1 MTIASM
7 YLSRILEFMIKT
19 WKNIVFIFASIAI
32 STNIFG
38 KIELIDRVVAVVD
51 SGVIMES
58 QLNARVEEILIR
70 LKSDKAELPPLN
82 LLEEQVLD
90 RLIIEEIQ
98 LQIAERAGIKISD
111 SELNQ
116 TLSRV
121 SAQNNLSLDDFRI
134 KLEEEGT
141 SYKSFRDTIRKEL
154 IIQRVQRGKVGA
166 KIDISEQELE
176 NFINS
181 EEGKTQ
187 LAEQYNVQH
196 ILLSVKSGLTE
207 EEVGEIQNNAN
218 SLIER
223 LNNGES
229 FEKLAAS
236 YSSGQNA
243 LEGGFLG
250 WRTSAELPS
259 LFAQV
264 VSELKVGEVA
274 QPVRSGAGFHIL
286 KLTDKRGN
294 TVKFLDQTLARHILV
309 QPSEIRTEKQT
320 EELINDIYTRL
331 EDGEDFKQL
340 ARQFSE
346 DPGSKMDGG
355 ELGWSNP
362 GDYDPAFETTLN
374 ATKIGQVSQPV
385 KSSFGWH
392 IIEVMDRRNE
402 DVSQEE
408 QKNRAYQIIFKRKF
422 EQELQSTLIEL
433 RAEAYVDIKLTS

>member
-1 MTIASM
+1 MDLTK
-7 YLSRILEFMIKT
+7 ILLIKISI
-19 WKNIVFIFASIAI
+19 KKRIVFILLGFLI
-32 STNIFG
+32 STNTYT

-58 QLNARVEEILIR
+58 QLNSRVEEILIR
-70 LKSDKAELPPLN
+70 LKNDKAELPPLN

-98 LQIAERAGIKISD
+98 LQLADRAGIKISD

-121 SAQNNLSLDDFRI
+121 SSQNNLSLEEFRL
-134 KLEEEGT
+134 KLEAEGT
-141 SYKSFRDTIRKEL
+141 SYKSFRDTIKKEL

-181 EEGKTQ
+181 EEGRTQ

-196 ILLSVKSGLTE
+196 ILLSVKSGLS
-207 EEVGEIQNNAN
+207 EIEIEAIENEAV
-218 SLIER
+218 SLLGR
-223 LNNGES
+223 LENGES

-236 YSSGQNA
+236 YSAGQKA

-259 LFAQV
+259 LFAEV
-264 VSELKVGEVA
+264 VSGLTVGEVA

-309 QPSEIRTEKQT
+309 QPSEIRTENQA
-320 EELINDIYTRL
+320 EVLINDIYKRL
-331 EDGEDFKQL
+331 KEGEDFKQL

-362 GDYDPAFETTLN
+362 GDYDPAFEMTLN
-374 ATKIGQVSQPV
+374 ATEIGQLSEPV

-422 EQELQSTLIEL
+422 DQELQSTLIEL

>member
-1 MTIASM
+1 
-7 YLSRILEFMIKT
+7 
-19 WKNIVFIFASIAI
+19 
-32 STNIFG
+32 
-38 KIELIDRVVAVVD
+38 
-51 SGVIMES
+51 MES
-58 QLNARVEEILIR
+58 QLNSRVEEILVR

-98 LQIAERAGIKISD
+98 LQLAERAGIKISD

-116 TLSRV
+116 TLARV
-121 SAQNNLSLDDFRI
+121 ASQNNLSLEDFRI
-134 KLEEEGT
+134 KLEGEGT

-154 IIQRVQRGKVGA
+154 IIQRVQRGKVGS

-196 ILLSVKSGLTE
+196 ILLAVKSGSSELETTE
-207 EEVGEIQNNAN
+207 IKNNAE
-218 SLIER
+218 SLIKR
-223 LNNGES
+223 INDGEN

-250 WRTSAELPS
+250 WRSSAELPS
-259 LFAQV
+259 LFADAV
-264 VSELKVGEVA
+264 LDMKVGEVSS
-274 QPVRSGAGFHIL
+274 PLKSGAGFHIL
-286 KLTDKRGN
+286 KLIDKRGN

-309 QPSEIRTEKQT
+309 QPSEIRTENQA
-320 EELINDIYTRL
+320 EELINSIYQRL
-331 EDGEDFKQL
+331 VEGEDFKQL

-362 GDYDPAFETTLN
+362 GDYDPAFEQTLN
-374 ATKIGQVSQPV
+374 ATEIGQLSEPV

-433 RAEAYVDIKLTS
+433 RAEAYVDIKLST

>member
-1 MTIASM
+1 M
-7 YLSRILEFMIKT
+7 YFIKPH
-19 WKNIVFIFASIAI
+19 KIIISNKKSFLFIFASLFL
-32 STNIFG
+32 SLNIYS
-38 KIELIDRVVAVVD
+38 KIELIDRVIAVVD

-58 QLNARVEEILIR
+58 QLNSRVEEILLR
-70 LKSDKAELPPLN
+70 LKNDKAELPPLN

-98 LQIAERAGIKISD
+98 LQLAERAGIKISD

-134 KLEEEGT
+134 KLEEEGS
-141 SYKSFRDTIRKEL
+141 SYRSFRDTIRKEL

-166 KIDISEQELE
+166 KVDISEQEIE

-181 EEGKTQ
+181 EEGKSQ

-207 EEVGEIQNNAN
+207 GEIAEIENNAN
-218 SLIER
+218 LLLER
-223 LNNGES
+223 LGNGES

-259 LFAQV
+259 LFAKV
-264 VSELKVGEVA
+264 VTDLKVGSVA
-274 QPVRSGAGFHIL
+274 QPFRSGAGFHIL
-286 KLTDKRGN
+286 KLSDKRGN

-309 QPSEIRTEKQT
+309 QPSEIRTENQA
-320 EELINDIYTRL
+320 EELINDIYRRL
-331 EDGEDFKQL
+331 SDGEDFKQL

-362 GDYDPAFETTLN
+362 GEYDPVFEMTLN
-374 ATKIGQVSQPV
+374 ATKIGNLSEPV

-392 IIEVMDRRNE
+392 VIEVMDRRNE

-408 QKNRAYQIIFKRKF
+408 QKNRAYQIIFQRKF

>member
-1 MTIASM
+1 MTIATMNLINVLKS
-7 YLSRILEFMIKT
+7 LLGNKRLFLLVTSLLT
-19 WKNIVFIFASIAI
+19 SSAVFS
-32 STNIFG
+32 
-38 KIELIDRVVAVVD
+38 KIELIDRIVAVVD
-51 SGVIMES
+51 SGVVMES
-58 QLNARVEEILIR
+58 QLNSRVEEILMR
-70 LKSDKAELPPLN
+70 LDSDKAELPPLN

-98 LQIAERAGIKISD
+98 MQIAERAGIKISD

-121 SAQNNLSLDDFRI
+121 SGQNNLSLEDFRI
-134 KLEEEGT
+134 KLESEGT
-141 SYKSFRDTIRKEL
+141 SYRSFRDTIRKEL

-166 KIDISEQELE
+166 KIDISEQEIE

-181 EEGKTQ
+181 EEGESQ

-207 EEVGEIQNNAN
+207 NEIEEIQKNAE
-218 SLIER
+218 SLVLR
-223 LNNGES
+223 LNNNEN

-250 WRTSAELPS
+250 WRSSAELPS
-259 LFAQV
+259 LFAEV
-264 VSELKVGEVA
+264 VSNLKVGEIA
-274 QPVRSGAGFHIL
+274 SPVRSGAGFHIL
-286 KLTDKRGN
+286 KLSNKRGS

-309 QPSEIRTEKQT
+309 QPSEIRTENQAKD
-320 EELINDIYTRL
+320 LIDNIYERIKA
-331 EDGEDFKQL
+331 GEDFKQL

-346 DPGSKMDGG
+346 DPGTKMDGG

-362 GDYDPAFETTLN
+362 GEFDPEFEKTLD
-374 ATKIGQVSQPV
+374 ATEIGQLSEPV

-392 IIEVMDRRNE
+392 VIEVMDRRNE

-408 QKNRAYQIIFKRKF
+408 QKNRAYQIIYKRKF

-433 RAEAYVDIKLTS
+433 RAEAYVDIKLNS

>member
-7 YLSRILEFMIKT
+7 YLSRIIEFMIKA
-19 WKNIVFIFASIAI
+19 WKNIVFIFVSISI

-207 EEVGEIQNNAN
+207 EEVGEMQNNAN

-229 FEKLAAS
+229 
-236 YSSGQNA
+236 
-243 LEGGFLG
+243 
-250 WRTSAELPS
+250 
-259 LFAQV
+259 
-264 VSELKVGEVA
+264 LK
-274 QPVRSGAGFHIL
+274 
-286 KLTDKRGN
+286 N
-294 TVKFLDQTLARHILV
+294 
-309 QPSEIRTEKQT
+309 
-320 EELINDIYTRL
+320 
-331 EDGEDFKQL
+331 
-340 ARQFSE
+340 
-346 DPGSKMDGG
+346 
-355 ELGWSNP
+355 
-362 GDYDPAFETTLN
+362 
-374 ATKIGQVSQPV
+374 
-385 KSSFGWH
+385 
-392 IIEVMDRRNE
+392 
-402 DVSQEE
+402 
-408 QKNRAYQIIFKRKF
+408 
-422 EQELQSTLIEL
+422 
-433 RAEAYVDIKLTS
+433 

>member
-1 MTIASM
+1 MNQ
-7 YLSRILEFMIKT
+7 LNILKT
-19 WKNIVFIFASIAI
+19 SFWTKKNFFVLLVSLLASI
-32 STNIFG
+32 NIYS

-58 QLNARVEEILIR
+58 QLNSRVEEILIR
-70 LKSDKAELPPLN
+70 LKSDTTELPPIN

-98 LQIAERAGIKISD
+98 LQLADRAGIKISD

-121 SAQNNLSLDDFRI
+121 SSQNNLSLDDFRL
-134 KLEEEGT
+134 KLEAEGT
-141 SYKSFRDTIRKEL
+141 SYKSFRDTIKKEL
-154 IIQRVQRGKVGA
+154 IIQRVQRGRVGGKV
-166 KIDISEQELE
+166 DISEQEIE

-181 EEGKTQ
+181 EEGKSQ

-196 ILLSVKSGLTE
+196 ILLSVKSGSTE
-207 EEVGEIQNNAN
+207 QQIEKIRNEVNN
-218 SLIER
+218 LITR
-223 LNNGES
+223 LEGDES

-236 YSSGQNA
+236 YSSGQEA

-259 LFAQV
+259 LFANV
-264 VSELKVGEVA
+264 VTELKVGEVA
-274 QPVRSGAGFHIL
+274 QPLRSGAGFHIL

-309 QPSEIRTEKQT
+309 QPSEIRTENQA
-320 EELINDIYTRL
+320 EELINEIYERL
-331 EDGEDFKQL
+331 TNGEDFKQL

-362 GDYDPAFETTLN
+362 GDYDPVFEKTLN
-374 ATKIGQVSQPV
+374 ATEIGKISEPV
-385 KSSFGWH
+385 QSSFGWH
-392 IIEVMDRRNE
+392 IIEAMDRRNE

-433 RAEAYVDIKLTS
+433 RAEAYVDIKLTT

>member
-1 MTIASM
+1 MDLTKILLIKISM
-7 YLSRILEFMIKT
+7 KKR
-19 WKNIVFIFASIAI
+19 IVFILLGFLM
-32 STNIFG
+32 STNTYT

-58 QLNARVEEILIR
+58 QLNSRVEEILIR
-70 LKSDKAELPPLN
+70 LKNDKAELPPLN

-98 LQIAERAGIKISD
+98 LQLADRAGIKISD

-121 SAQNNLSLDDFRI
+121 SSQNNLSLEEFRL
-134 KLEEEGT
+134 KLEAEGT
-141 SYKSFRDTIRKEL
+141 SYKSFRDTIKKEL

-181 EEGKTQ
+181 EEGRTQ

-196 ILLSVKSGLTE
+196 ILLSVKSGSS
-207 EEVGEIQNNAN
+207 EIEIEAIESEAV
-218 SLIER
+218 SLLER
-223 LNNGES
+223 LENGES

-236 YSSGQNA
+236 YSAGQKA

-259 LFAQV
+259 LFAEV
-264 VSELKVGEVA
+264 VTGLTVGEVA

-286 KLTDKRGN
+286 KLTEKRGN

-309 QPSEIRTEKQT
+309 QPSEIRTENQA
-320 EELINDIYTRL
+320 EILINDIFKRL
-331 EDGEDFKQL
+331 KEGEDFKQL

-362 GDYDPAFETTLN
+362 GDYDPAFEMTLN
-374 ATKIGQVSQPV
+374 ATEIGQLSEPV

-422 EQELQSTLIEL
+422 DQELQSTLIEL

>member
-1 MTIASM
+1 MNS
-7 YLSRILEFMIKT
+7 IKSIFP
-19 WKNIVFIFASIAI
+19 NIRFYKGFIFLPLGLLLSL
-32 STNIFG
+32 NIFS

-58 QLNARVEEILIR
+58 QLNARVEDILLR
-70 LKSDKAELPPLN
+70 LKDNKAELPPLN
-82 LLEEQVLD
+82 LLEEQVLE

-98 LQIAERAGIKISD
+98 MQIADRAGIKISD

-116 TLSRV
+116 TLSSV
-121 SAQNNLSLDDFRI
+121 SSQNNLSLEEFRI
-134 KLEEEGT
+134 KLEAEGT
-141 SYKSFRDTIRKEL
+141 SYRAFRDSVRKEL

-166 KIDISEQELE
+166 KVDISEQELE

-181 EEGKTQ
+181 EEGRTQ
-187 LAEQYNVQH
+187 LAEQYNVQN
-196 ILLSVKSGLTE
+196 ILLSIKSGSTE
-207 EEVGEIQNNAN
+207 QEIKDVENDAY
-218 SLIER
+218 SLLER
-223 LNNGES
+223 IKNGES

-243 LEGGFLG
+243 LNGGSLG

-259 LFAQV
+259 LFAEV
-264 VSELKVGEVA
+264 VSEMEVGEISS
-274 QPVRSGAGFHIL
+274 PVRSGAGFHVL
-286 KLTDKRGN
+286 KLAEKRGN

-309 QPSEIRTEKQT
+309 QPSEIRTEKQA
-320 EELINDIYTRL
+320 EDLINDIYDRL
-331 EDGEDFKQL
+331 IQGEDFKQL

-362 GDYDPAFETTLN
+362 GDYDPIFESTLN
-374 ATKIGQVSQPV
+374 ATKIGSLSKPV

-402 DVSQEE
+402 DVSEEE

-433 RAEAYVDIKLTS
+433 RAEAYVDIKLNS

>member
-1 MTIASM
+1 MDLTK
-7 YLSRILEFMIKT
+7 ILLIMISIK
-19 WKNIVFIFASIAI
+19 KRIVFILLGFLV
-32 STNIFG
+32 STNTYT

-58 QLNARVEEILIR
+58 QLNSRVEEILIR
-70 LKSDKAELPPLN
+70 LKNDKAELPPLN

-98 LQIAERAGIKISD
+98 LQLADRAGIKISD

-121 SAQNNLSLDDFRI
+121 SSQNNLSLEEFRL
-134 KLEEEGT
+134 KLEAEGT
-141 SYKSFRDTIRKEL
+141 SYKSFRDTIKKEL

-181 EEGKTQ
+181 EEGRTQ

-196 ILLSVKSGLTE
+196 ILLSVKSGLS
-207 EEVGEIQNNAN
+207 EIEIEAIENEAV
-218 SLIER
+218 SLLER
-223 LNNGES
+223 LENGES

-236 YSSGQNA
+236 YSAGQKA

-259 LFAQV
+259 LFAEV
-264 VSELKVGEVA
+264 VSGLTVGEVA

-286 KLTDKRGN
+286 KLTEKRGN

-309 QPSEIRTEKQT
+309 QPSEIRTENQA
-320 EELINDIYTRL
+320 EMLINDIYNRL
-331 EDGEDFKQL
+331 KEGEDFKQL

-362 GDYDPAFETTLN
+362 GDYDPAFEMTLN
-374 ATKIGQVSQPV
+374 ATEIGQLSEPV

-422 EQELQSTLIEL
+422 DQELQSTLIEL

>member
-1 MTIASM
+1 MDLTKILLIKISM
-7 YLSRILEFMIKT
+7 KKR
-19 WKNIVFIFASIAI
+19 IVFILLGFLI
-32 STNIFG
+32 STNTYT

-58 QLNARVEEILIR
+58 QLNSRVEEILIR
-70 LKSDKAELPPLN
+70 LKNDKAELPPLN

-98 LQIAERAGIKISD
+98 LQLADRAGIKISD

-121 SAQNNLSLDDFRI
+121 SSQNNLSLEEFRL
-134 KLEEEGT
+134 KLEAEGT
-141 SYKSFRDTIRKEL
+141 SYKSFRDTIKKEL

-181 EEGKTQ
+181 EEGRTQ

-196 ILLSVKSGLTE
+196 ILLSVKSGLS
-207 EEVGEIQNNAN
+207 EIEIEAIENEAV
-218 SLIER
+218 SLLER
-223 LNNGES
+223 LEDGEG

-236 YSSGQNA
+236 YSAGQKA

-259 LFAQV
+259 LFAEV
-264 VSELKVGEVA
+264 VTGLTVGEVA

-286 KLTDKRGN
+286 KLTEKRGN

-309 QPSEIRTEKQT
+309 QPSEIRTENQA
-320 EELINDIYTRL
+320 EILINDIFKRL
-331 EDGEDFKQL
+331 KEGEDFKQL

-362 GDYDPAFETTLN
+362 GDYDPAFEMTLN
-374 ATKIGQVSQPV
+374 ATEIGQLSEPV

-422 EQELQSTLIEL
+422 DQELQSTLIEL

>member
-1 MTIASM
+1 MDLTKK
-7 YLSRILEFMIKT
+7 LFIKISI
-19 WKNIVFIFASIAI
+19 KKRIVFILLGFLI
-32 STNIFG
+32 STNTYT

-58 QLNARVEEILIR
+58 QLNSRVEEILIR
-70 LKSDKAELPPLN
+70 LKNDKAELPPLN

-98 LQIAERAGIKISD
+98 LQLADRAGIKISD

-121 SAQNNLSLDDFRI
+121 SSQNNLSLEEFRL
-134 KLEEEGT
+134 KLEAEGT
-141 SYKSFRDTIRKEL
+141 SYKSFRDTIKKEL

-181 EEGKTQ
+181 EEGRTQ

-196 ILLSVKSGLTE
+196 ILLSVKSGLS
-207 EEVGEIQNNAN
+207 EIEIEAIENEAV
-218 SLIER
+218 SLLER
-223 LNNGES
+223 LENGES

-236 YSSGQNA
+236 YSAGQKA

-259 LFAQV
+259 LFAEV
-264 VSELKVGEVA
+264 VSGLTVGEVA

-286 KLTDKRGN
+286 KLTEKRGN

-309 QPSEIRTEKQT
+309 QPSEIRTENQA
-320 EELINDIYTRL
+320 EVLINDIYKRL
-331 EDGEDFKQL
+331 KEGEDFKQL

-362 GDYDPAFETTLN
+362 GDYDPAFEMTLN
-374 ATKIGQVSQPV
+374 ATEIGQLSEPV

-422 EQELQSTLIEL
+422 DQELQSTLIEL

>member
-1 MTIASM
+1 MDLTKILLIKISM
-7 YLSRILEFMIKT
+7 KKR
-19 WKNIVFIFASIAI
+19 IVFILLGFLI
-32 STNIFG
+32 STNTYT

-58 QLNARVEEILIR
+58 QLNSRVEEILIR
-70 LKSDKAELPPLN
+70 LKNDKAELPPLN

-98 LQIAERAGIKISD
+98 LQLADRAGIKISD

-121 SAQNNLSLDDFRI
+121 SSQNNLSLEEFRL
-134 KLEEEGT
+134 KLEAEGT
-141 SYKSFRDTIRKEL
+141 SYKSFRDTIKKEL

-181 EEGKTQ
+181 EEGRTQ

-196 ILLSVKSGLTE
+196 ILLSVKSGLS
-207 EEVGEIQNNAN
+207 EIEIEAIENEAA
-218 SLIER
+218 SLLER
-223 LNNGES
+223 LENGES
-229 FEKLAAS
+229 FEKLATS
-236 YSSGQNA
+236 YSAGQKA

-259 LFAQV
+259 LFAEV
-264 VSELKVGEVA
+264 VSGLTVGEVA

-309 QPSEIRTEKQT
+309 QPSEIRTENQA
-320 EELINDIYTRL
+320 EVLINDIYKRL
-331 EDGEDFKQL
+331 KEGEDFKQL

-362 GDYDPAFETTLN
+362 GDYDPAFEMTLN
-374 ATKIGQVSQPV
+374 ATEIGQLSEPV

-422 EQELQSTLIEL
+422 DQELQSTLIEL

>member
-1 MTIASM
+1 MDLTK
-7 YLSRILEFMIKT
+7 ILLIKISI
-19 WKNIVFIFASIAI
+19 KKRIVFILLGFLI
-32 STNIFG
+32 STNTYT

-58 QLNARVEEILIR
+58 QLNSRVEEILIR
-70 LKSDKAELPPLN
+70 LKNDKAELPPLN

-98 LQIAERAGIKISD
+98 LQLADRAGIKISD

-121 SAQNNLSLDDFRI
+121 SSQNNLSLEEFRL
-134 KLEEEGT
+134 KLEAEGT
-141 SYKSFRDTIRKEL
+141 SYKSFRDTIKKEL

-181 EEGKTQ
+181 EEGRTQ

-196 ILLSVKSGLTE
+196 ILLSVKSGLS
-207 EEVGEIQNNAN
+207 EIEIEAIENEAV
-218 SLIER
+218 SLLER
-223 LNNGES
+223 LENGES

-236 YSSGQNA
+236 YSAGQKA

-259 LFAQV
+259 LFAEV
-264 VSELKVGEVA
+264 VSGLTVGEVA

-286 KLTDKRGN
+286 KLTEKRGN

-309 QPSEIRTEKQT
+309 QPSEIRTENQA
-320 EELINDIYTRL
+320 EVLINDIYKRL
-331 EDGEDFKQL
+331 KEGEDFKQL

-362 GDYDPAFETTLN
+362 GDYDPAFEMTLN
-374 ATKIGQVSQPV
+374 ATEIGQLSEPV

-422 EQELQSTLIEL
+422 DQELQSTLIEL

>member
-1 MTIASM
+1 MDLTK
-7 YLSRILEFMIKT
+7 ILLIMISIKKRT
-19 WKNIVFIFASIAI
+19 VFILLGFLV
-32 STNIFG
+32 STNTYT

-51 SGVIMES
+51 SGVLMES
-58 QLNARVEEILIR
+58 QLNSRVEEILIR
-70 LKSDKAELPPLN
+70 LKNDKAELPPLN

-98 LQIAERAGIKISD
+98 LQLADRAGIKISD

-121 SAQNNLSLDDFRI
+121 SSQNNLSLEEFRL
-134 KLEEEGT
+134 KLEAEGT
-141 SYKSFRDTIRKEL
+141 SYKSFRDTIKKEL

-181 EEGKTQ
+181 EEGRTQ

-196 ILLSVKSGLTE
+196 ILLPVKSGLS
-207 EEVGEIQNNAN
+207 EIEIETIENEAI
-218 SLIER
+218 SLLER
-223 LNNGES
+223 LESGES

-236 YSSGQNA
+236 YSAGQKA

-259 LFAQV
+259 LFAEV
-264 VSELKVGEVA
+264 VTGLTVGEVA

-286 KLTDKRGN
+286 KLTEKRGN

-309 QPSEIRTEKQT
+309 QPSEIRTENQT
-320 EELINDIYTRL
+320 KMLINDIYNRL
-331 EDGEDFKQL
+331 KEGEDFKQL

-362 GDYDPAFETTLN
+362 GDYDPAFEMTLN
-374 ATKIGQVSQPV
+374 ATEIGQLSEPV

-422 EQELQSTLIEL
+422 DQELQSTLIEL
-433 RAEAYVDIKLTS
+433 RAEAYVDIKLNS

>member
-1 MTIASM
+1 MDLTKK
-7 YLSRILEFMIKT
+7 LLIKISI
-19 WKNIVFIFASIAI
+19 KKRIVFILLGFLI
-32 STNIFG
+32 STNTYT

-58 QLNARVEEILIR
+58 QLNSRVEEILIR
-70 LKSDKAELPPLN
+70 LKNDKAELPPLN

-98 LQIAERAGIKISD
+98 LQLADRAGIKISD

-121 SAQNNLSLDDFRI
+121 SSQNNLSLEEFRL
-134 KLEEEGT
+134 KLEAEGT
-141 SYKSFRDTIRKEL
+141 SYKSFRDTIKKEL

-181 EEGKTQ
+181 EEGRTQ

-196 ILLSVKSGLTE
+196 ILLSVKSGLS
-207 EEVGEIQNNAN
+207 EIEIEAIENEAV
-218 SLIER
+218 SLLER
-223 LNNGES
+223 LENGES

-236 YSSGQNA
+236 YSAGQKA

-259 LFAQV
+259 LFAEV
-264 VSELKVGEVA
+264 VSGLTVGEVA

-309 QPSEIRTEKQT
+309 QPSEIRTENQA
-320 EELINDIYTRL
+320 EVLINDIYKRL
-331 EDGEDFKQL
+331 KEGEDFKQL

-362 GDYDPAFETTLN
+362 GDYDPAFEMTLN
-374 ATKIGQVSQPV
+374 ATELGQLSEPV

-422 EQELQSTLIEL
+422 DQELQSTLIEL

>member
-1 MTIASM
+1 MDLTKK
-7 YLSRILEFMIKT
+7 LLIKISI
-19 WKNIVFIFASIAI
+19 KKRIVFILLGFLI
-32 STNIFG
+32 STNTYT

-58 QLNARVEEILIR
+58 QLNSRVEEILIR
-70 LKSDKAELPPLN
+70 LKNDKAELPPLN

-98 LQIAERAGIKISD
+98 LQLADRAGIKISD

-121 SAQNNLSLDDFRI
+121 SSQNNLSLEEFRL
-134 KLEEEGT
+134 KLEAEGT
-141 SYKSFRDTIRKEL
+141 SYKSFRDTIKKEL

-181 EEGKTQ
+181 EEGRTQ

-196 ILLSVKSGLTE
+196 ILLSVKSGLS
-207 EEVGEIQNNAN
+207 EIEIEAIENEAV
-218 SLIER
+218 SLLER
-223 LNNGES
+223 LENGES

-236 YSSGQNA
+236 YSAGQKA

-259 LFAQV
+259 LFAEV
-264 VSELKVGEVA
+264 VSGLTVGEVA

-286 KLTDKRGN
+286 KLTEKRGN
-294 TVKFLDQTLARHILV
+294 TVKFLDQTLARHILI
-309 QPSEIRTEKQT
+309 QPSEIRTENQA
-320 EELINDIYTRL
+320 EVLINDIYKRL
-331 EDGEDFKQL
+331 KEGEDFKQL

-362 GDYDPAFETTLN
+362 GDYDPAFEMTLN
-374 ATKIGQVSQPV
+374 ATEIGQLSEPV

-422 EQELQSTLIEL
+422 DQELQSTLIEL

>member
-1 MTIASM
+1 MNQLNILKTSFWTKKNFFVLLVSLLASM
-7 YLSRILEFMIKT
+7 
-19 WKNIVFIFASIAI
+19 
-32 STNIFG
+32 NIFS

-58 QLNARVEEILIR
+58 QLNSRVEEILIR
-70 LKSDKAELPPLN
+70 LKSDTTELPPIN

-98 LQIAERAGIKISD
+98 LQLADRAGIKISD

-121 SAQNNLSLDDFRI
+121 SSQNNLSLEDFRL
-134 KLEEEGT
+134 KLEAEGT
-141 SYKSFRDTIRKEL
+141 SYKSFRDTIKKEL
-154 IIQRVQRGKVGA
+154 IIQRVQRGRVGGKV
-166 KIDISEQELE
+166 DISEQEIE

-181 EEGKTQ
+181 EEGKSQ

-196 ILLSVKSGLTE
+196 ILLSVKSGSTE
-207 EEVGEIQNNAN
+207 QQIEKIRNEANN
-218 SLIER
+218 LITR
-223 LNNGES
+223 LEGDES

-236 YSSGQNA
+236 YSSGQEA

-259 LFAQV
+259 LFANV
-264 VSELKVGEVA
+264 VTELKVGEVA
-274 QPVRSGAGFHIL
+274 QPLRSGAGFHIL

-309 QPSEIRTEKQT
+309 QPSEIRTENQA
-320 EELINDIYTRL
+320 EELINDIYERL
-331 EDGEDFKQL
+331 TNGEDFKQL

-362 GDYDPAFETTLN
+362 GDYDPIFEQTLN
-374 ATKIGQVSQPV
+374 ATEIGKISEPV
-385 KSSFGWH
+385 QSSFGWH
-392 IIEVMDRRNE
+392 IIEAMDRRNE

-433 RAEAYVDIKLTS
+433 RAEAYVDIKLTT

>member
-1 MTIASM
+1 MDLTKK
-7 YLSRILEFMIKT
+7 LLIKISI
-19 WKNIVFIFASIAI
+19 KKRIVFILLGFLI
-32 STNIFG
+32 STNTYT

-58 QLNARVEEILIR
+58 QLNSRVEEILIR
-70 LKSDKAELPPLN
+70 LKNDKAELPPLN
-82 LLEEQVLD
+82 LLEVQVLD

-98 LQIAERAGIKISD
+98 LQLADRAGIKISD

-121 SAQNNLSLDDFRI
+121 SSQNNLSLEEFRL
-134 KLEEEGT
+134 KLEAEGT
-141 SYKSFRDTIRKEL
+141 SYKSFRDTIKKEL

-181 EEGKTQ
+181 EEGRTQ

-196 ILLSVKSGLTE
+196 ILLSVKSGLS
-207 EEVGEIQNNAN
+207 EIEIEAIENEAV
-218 SLIER
+218 SLLER
-223 LNNGES
+223 LENGES

-236 YSSGQNA
+236 YSAGQKA

-259 LFAQV
+259 LFAEV
-264 VSELKVGEVA
+264 VTGLKVGEVA

-286 KLTDKRGN
+286 KLTEKRGN

-309 QPSEIRTEKQT
+309 QPSEIRTENQA
-320 EELINDIYTRL
+320 EVLINDIYKRL
-331 EDGEDFKQL
+331 KEGEDFKQL

-362 GDYDPAFETTLN
+362 GDYDPAFEMTLN
-374 ATKIGQVSQPV
+374 ATEIGQLSEPI

-422 EQELQSTLIEL
+422 DQELQSTLIEL

>member
-1 MTIASM
+1 MKSLNKSKSPIICKRIILVF
-7 YLSRILEFMIKT
+7 LSFSLSL
-19 WKNIVFIFASIAI
+19 NVLS
-32 STNIFG
+32 
-38 KIELIDRVVAVVD
+38 KIELIDRVIAVVD

-58 QLNARVEEILIR
+58 QLNERVEEILMR
-70 LKSDKAELPPLN
+70 LRNDRTDLPPLN

-98 LQIAERAGIKISD
+98 LQMADRAGIKISD

-121 SAQNNLSLDDFRI
+121 AAQNKLSLEDFRI
-134 KLEEEGT
+134 KLETDGT
-141 SYKSFRDTIRKEL
+141 SYRSFRDTIRKEL
-154 IIQRVQRGKVGA
+154 ILQRVQRGKVGA
-166 KIDISEQELE
+166 KIDISEQEIE

-181 EEGKTQ
+181 EEGKSQ

-207 EEVGEIQNNAN
+207 EEIVEIEKSAL
-218 SLIER
+218 SLVER
-223 LNNGES
+223 LNEGEN

-250 WRTSAELPS
+250 WRTSSELPS
-259 LFAQV
+259 LFASAI
-264 VSELKVGEVA
+264 SELKVGDIA
-274 QPVRSGAGFHIL
+274 DPLRSGAGFHIL
-286 KLTDKRGN
+286 KLTEKRGN

-309 QPSEIRTEKQT
+309 QPSEIRTENQA
-320 EELINDIYTRL
+320 ELLINEIYGRL
-331 EDGEDFKQL
+331 KEGEDFKQL
-340 ARQFSE
+340 ARQYSE

-355 ELGWSNP
+355 DLGWNNP
-362 GDYDPAFETTLN
+362 GDYDPAFEKTMN
-374 ATKIGQVSQPV
+374 ETKIGELSEPIQSN
-385 KSSFGWH
+385 FGWH
-392 IIEVMDRRNE
+392 IIEVLDRRNE

-408 QKNRAYQIIFKRKF
+408 QKNRAFKIIYDRKF

-433 RAEAYVDIKLTS
+433 RAEAYVDIKLNT